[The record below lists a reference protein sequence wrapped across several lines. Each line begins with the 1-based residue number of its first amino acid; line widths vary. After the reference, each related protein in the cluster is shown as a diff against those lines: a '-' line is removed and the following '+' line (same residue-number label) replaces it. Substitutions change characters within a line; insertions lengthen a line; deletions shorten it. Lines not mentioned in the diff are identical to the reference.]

1 MKRDMDLVRKI
12 LLRLESI
19 ELSMGAILL
28 IDPSDA
34 EYQFE
39 GYSIDQVDYH
49 VNLIF
54 AAGFVDTGCSSQPM
68 TGIAFRGLT
77 WEGHEFVDSIR
88 DDEVW
93 EKTQRGFRDA
103 GGFTLDLV
111 KDLAKGFIRK
121 QVEDRTGIK
130 L

>member
-12 LLRLESI
+12 LLTLESI
-19 ELSMGAILL
+19 QLPMGAIVF

-34 EYQFE
+34 EYQID
-39 GYSIDQVDYH
+39 GYSIDQIDYH
-49 VNLIF
+49 VNLIC
-54 AAGFVDTGCSSQPM
+54 AAGFVDTGGGALPM

-88 DDEVW
+88 NDEVW
-93 EKTQRGFRDA
+93 EKTQRGFREA